1 MGYFDGLTNASF
13 RKDSQGRDVFY
24 PYGIYGRGR
33 IVPDAETAQRL
44 RSSIKRLYILLMAI
58 LPPAIVI
65 IRLAQLSLVY
75 LLLLVLAGAA
85 ISTGYVRRLA
95 RGMPYSDE
103 RLTYRESLQN
113 ALRGYSRLSLVL
125 LAILS
130 AVFVALGVFILSLD
144 PAENLWLALV
154 LILFFGLGLLV
165 FLGMLFLK
173 SRQERA
179 GAK

>member
-33 IVPDAETAQRL
+33 IIRDAEAAARL
-44 RSSIKRLYILLMAI
+44 RASIKRFYILLMAL
-58 LPPAIVI
+58 LPPLIVI
-65 IRLAQLSLVY
+65 VRLAHVSLVY
-75 LLLLVLAGAA
+75 LALLVLAGTA
-85 ISTGYVRRLA
+85 ISAGYVRRLT
-95 RGMPYSDE
+95 RGLPYSEE

-113 ALRGYSRLSLVL
+113 SLRGHSKLGLVL
-125 LAILS
+125 LAIVS
-130 AVFVALGVFILSLD
+130 AVFVALGIFILSLD
-144 PAENLWLALV
+144 PAANLGLALV
-154 LILFFGLGLLV
+154 QILFFGLCLLV
-165 FLGMLFLK
+165 FLAMVILK